1 MFECSRERPLRLF
14 EVLARNRQSA
24 LELLGRTRSALEQPN
39 RVFTIPP
46 RERLSSTTRLAIRRW
61 NVTQVVNTD
70 TRIHKERERER
81 ERQINI
87 QYVTRYTSITQ
98 HVFLLTSLMQKK
110 NHFQSDFRTKQL
122 TSSRGR
128 RMNSTHFKRRQ

>member
-1 MFECSRERPLRLF
+1 MSVGGQQRPLRLF

-24 LELLGRTRSALEQPN
+24 LELSRRTRSALQQTL
-39 RVFTIPP
+39 RLFTIPP
-46 RERLSSTTRLAIRRW
+46 RQQLSSPTRLAIRRW
-61 NVTQVVNTD
+61 NVTHVINTD

-81 ERQINI
+81 DKLIYNTLHFNHTTC
-87 QYVTRYTSITQ
+87 V
-98 HVFLLTSLMQKK
+98 SLNQLDAKK

-128 RMNSTHFKRRQ
+128 RENSTHFKRQQ